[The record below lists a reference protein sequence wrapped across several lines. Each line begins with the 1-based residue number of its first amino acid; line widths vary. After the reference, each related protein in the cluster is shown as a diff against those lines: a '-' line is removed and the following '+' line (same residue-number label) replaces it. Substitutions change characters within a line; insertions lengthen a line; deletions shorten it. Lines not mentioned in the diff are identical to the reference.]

1 MRIFYATKNM
11 SQAAHYH
18 EILRPCLGEHFHDR
32 KGADSVEYVASF
44 FEALDHAQSA
54 KRLIQIER
62 SKLNEC
68 DLFEII
74 LDGKNEVGQISAM
87 IQKYI
92 DHILQGIRDGILQRC
107 SALVVEVVLDERST
121 ALTFAHSKLWMMSVQ
136 LAAVF
141 LNCGDSSDKV
151 DYVMMTVCAAMAL
164 TKMIALRVHM
174 AKIREVLLGSLD
186 DWTALDES
194 NDEQDRSLMWSY
206 GKTGRKVIFYQMIN
220 CYVSNTIIVVGSLPF
235 LMPPMDQSNATLGA
249 SNETMTGM
257 VRQLPLRTGCMFG
270 NSRNGLY
277 ASLYVFET
285 LTIQT
290 TAHGNIGLDC
300 FVFSLMMHL
309 CGQLELLRNRL
320 STIGNRRNAE
330 IKEEEEEEREETG
343 REIRER
349 IERHSQLL
357 ELASGLNVTLSGVLI
372 VQLLL
377 NAGLNLM
384 LCIRIILALK
394 SGVALAAV
402 RPLLAFGVLML
413 QLFLLC
419 YASERLCQ
427 QHEALVDS
435 IYRSKWYELPIEQR
449 RNLNFMAAR
458 SSKPIY
464 LLAGHFYAMNLEN
477 FKNILKAS
485 FSYFSILR
493 IMFDAEEF

>member
-1 MRIFYATKNM
+1 MAQKWN
-11 SQAAHYH
+11 
-18 EILRPCLGEHFHDR
+18 
-32 KGADSVEYVASF
+32 KGSNRM
-44 FEALDHAQSA
+44 L
-54 KRLIQIER
+54 
-62 SKLNEC
+62 KLNKFIC
-68 DLFEII
+68 WPLGLWP
-74 LDGKNEVGQISAM
+74 LDG
-87 IQKYI
+87 
-92 DHILQGIRDGILQRC
+92 DGIFSWFR
-107 SALVVEVVLDERST
+107 LV
-121 ALTFAHSKLWMMSVQ
+121 FAGINQLWMMCVQ

-151 DYVMMTVCAAMAL
+151 DYIMMTVCAAMAL

-194 NDEQDRSLMWSY
+194 KNEQDRSLMWSY
-206 GKTGRKVIFYQMIN
+206 GKTGRRVILYQMIN
-220 CYVSNTIIVVGSLPF
+220 CYVSNTLIFVGSLPF

-249 SNETMTGM
+249 SNETMVGM

-270 NSRNGLY
+270 NTRNGLY
-277 ASLYVFET
+277 ASLYALET

-290 TAHGNIGLDC
+290 TAHGNIGSDC
-300 FVFSLMMHL
+300 FIFSLMMHL

-320 STIGNRRNAE
+320 STIGDGTSAE
-330 IKEEEEEEREETG
+330 SKEEEEEERKKTG

-349 IERHSQLL
+349 VERHSQLL
-357 ELASGLNVTLSGVLI
+357 ELASGLNATLSGVLI
-372 VQLLL
+372 IQLLL

-427 QHEALVDS
+427 QHEALADS
-435 IYRSKWYELPIEQR
+435 IYQSKWYELPIEQR

-464 LLAGHFYAMNLEN
+464 LMAGHFYAMNLEN